1 MSASTEAAIARP
13 ARAGTA
19 AGGRAAR
26 ALRAASL
33 AVAVVLTAGALWRLL
48 ASRVALALLLGPAFW
63 AFVAALAVALALELA
78 ALARLG
84 RTRAVDA
91 FADLRKALVAATL
104 AWIGMVLWAQ
114 PLEAPWVDL
123 GLGIAAGLYALPLAL
138 EPLWA
143 RLPRRVLR
151 AADVLLF
158 TACASVLGAEV
169 GLRALARW
177 RPSQLLAPEGHGSRW
192 LEDMRSK
199 PGFVHF
205 GFPCNEGGHYDEPFQ
220 PASPGERRV
229 ATVGDSF
236 SLGVVPH
243 SRHYTTVAERELG
256 VPVDNYGVPGVGVP
270 EYEQLI
276 LQEVIQNRPS
286 AIVLALFV
294 GNDLEVPAPPAPQ
307 TWWRSTCD
315 RDAVRLWLVPNRLAR
330 MARERERLG
339 GGPVAEVAGARA
351 QQGAE
356 IASSF
361 PWLDDPSRE
370 RPTFSQEGFLD
381 LETTRASFVCGP
393 TEWLPRL
400 VDELESIRDAVR
412 PTPFAVMLIPD
423 EFQVEDGLWETV
435 RAALG
440 LDEGSRDLAQRQ
452 LVAALEE
459 RGIDVLD
466 LLPAMLAE
474 PAREDGRRALYHLRD
489 SHWNSRGNEVAGKA
503 LARFLA
509 ERLPR

>member
-1 MSASTEAAIARP
+1 
-13 ARAGTA
+13 
-19 AGGRAAR
+19 
-26 ALRAASL
+26 
-33 AVAVVLTAGALWRLL
+33 
-48 ASRVALALLLGPAFW
+48 
-63 AFVAALAVALALELA
+63 VAAA
-78 ALARLG
+78 
-84 RTRAVDA
+84 
-91 FADLRKALVAATL
+91 
-104 AWIGMVLWAQ
+104 
-114 PLEAPWVDL
+114 
-123 GLGIAAGLYALPLAL
+123 
-138 EPLWA
+138 
-143 RLPRRVLR
+143 
-151 AADVLLF
+151 
-158 TACASVLGAEV
+158 
-169 GLRALARW
+169 
-177 RPSQLLAPEGHGSRW
+177 
-192 LEDMRSK
+192 
-199 PGFVHF
+199 
-205 GFPCNEGGHYDEPFQ
+205 
-220 PASPGERRV
+220 RV

-330 MARERERLG
+330 MARERERLV